1 MLSVILDAVPA
12 IQSHPDGGH
21 LRSRKVQTMSSL
33 LSRIE
38 QNLASL
44 SGAERA
50 IGEYILKHPELIPN
64 MTTRDLSKNS
74 GVSESSVVRF
84 CKSIGI
90 GSFKSFKLEL
100 VKDLTL
106 TGMNLTD
113 FDILHHQDSPYDLFQ
128 KVTQVNKSAIEAIP
142 SSLDRKEFEKAVS
155 ILKDADRLLFYGVG
169 GSATAATD
177 AYYKFTK
184 LGYAC
189 QSHQDF
195 HFMLSAIPYLDGRSV
210 FFAISNSGKTKD
222 VLELARFAKSKG
234 ATVIAVTN
242 LDKSPL
248 YREADVRLCTPVV
261 EQDHRIGSIPSR
273 MTQLTIIDA
282 LYLSVFHAKGESVIE
297 QYHEARNEVIRLRR

>member
-1 MLSVILDAVPA
+1 
-12 IQSHPDGGH
+12 
-21 LRSRKVQTMSSL
+21 MSSL
-33 LSRIE
+33 LNRIE
-38 QNLASL
+38 QSLPSL

-50 IGEYILKHPELIPN
+50 IGEYILQHPELIPN

-113 FDILHHQDSPYDLFQ
+113 FDILHQQDEPYDLFQ

-142 SSLDRKEFEKAVS
+142 SSLDRKEFEKAVG
-155 ILKDADRLLFYGVG
+155 ILKDAGRLLFYGVG

-189 QSHQDF
+189 QSHHDF
-195 HFMLSAIPYLDGRSV
+195 HFMLSSIPYLDKRSV

-234 ATVIAVTN
+234 ATIIAITN

-248 YREADVRLCTPVV
+248 YREADIRLCTPVV

-282 LYLSVFHAKGESVIE
+282 LYLSVFHATGESVID

>member
-1 MLSVILDAVPA
+1 MRSVILDAVHAIPPA
-12 IQSHPDGGH
+12 RLADH
-21 LRSRKVQTMSSL
+21 LKSRKVPSMSSL
-33 LSRIE
+33 LNRIE
-38 QNLASL
+38 QSLPSL

-50 IGEYILKHPELIPN
+50 IGEYILQHPELIPN

-113 FDILHHQDSPYDLFQ
+113 FDILHQQDEPYDLFQ

-142 SSLDRKEFEKAVS
+142 SSLDRKEFEKAVG
-155 ILKDADRLLFYGVG
+155 ILKDAGRLLFYGVG

-189 QSHQDF
+189 QSHHDF
-195 HFMLSAIPYLDGRSV
+195 HFMLSSIPYLDKRSV

-234 ATVIAVTN
+234 ATIIAITN

-248 YREADVRLCTPVV
+248 YREADIRLCTPVV

-282 LYLSVFHAKGESVIE
+282 LYLSVFHATGESVID